1 MLIIYS
7 MTPSAT
13 ILKLKEIMF
22 KNSRHSSHSL
32 YLWSSMIKGL
42 HKEELN
48 SVFFFIVQWIAIQ
61 AKKENHI
68 SHKTFPDQSVSKY
81 MWCTPPSPEILE
93 VPVVCL
99 YYRNQCFNKEDTLW
113 YHLCVT
119 NTDSS
124 KLSETKQGDHEKSPK
139 AFESNEMKHQHC
151 WEVDVS

>member
-7 MTPSAT
+7 MTTSAI

-48 SVFFFIVQWIAIQ
+48 SDFFFIVQWIAIQ
-61 AKKENHI
+61 ANKENHI

-113 YHLCVT
+113 YHLWNQTRWSWEKPKGIWIKWNEASTLRGSKCVLIFLIR
-119 NTDSS
+119 
-124 KLSETKQGDHEKSPK
+124 K
-139 AFESNEMKHQHC
+139 
-151 WEVDVS
+151 